1 MERYNLHSEERLHH
15 DADDPQGYEAG
26 YRRVGKEIGAAK
38 LGATLYELPPGT
50 SNCPYHYEYG
60 REEWLLSVEGEVTVR
75 TPDGD
80 LPLRRGDVIV
90 FPEGPT
96 GAHKVTNTGDATA
109 RVLIFSNMDEPSLAV
124 YPDSD
129 KLGMWSGPR
138 FENRDHVLVKR
149 ESGVDYWEGEL

>member
-1 MERYNLHSEERLHH
+1 MALYNLYSEERLHR
-15 DADDPQGYEAG
+15 DEDDPPGYNCD
-26 YRRVGKEIGAAK
+26 YRKVGAVIGAQK
-38 LGATLYELPPGT
+38 LGATLYELPPGN

-60 REEWLLSVEGEVTVR
+60 REEWLMCVQGEVTIR

-80 LPLRRGDVIV
+80 VPMRRGDVIV
-90 FPEGPT
+90 FPEGPA
-96 GAHKVTNTGDATA
+96 GAHKVTNTGGETA
-109 RVLIFSNMDEPSLAV
+109 RVLIFSNSDEPSLAV

-138 FENRDHVLVKR
+138 FENRDHILVKR